1 MVRVYC
7 AISAVLLLTTVLT
20 AQEKPALLQ
29 NFANPALYNLQD
41 KSCLQLRGSW
51 KGIESE
57 FIVTDGNL
65 KGTYTA
71 SMELQQEGNKVYGTS
86 YISFDDGKNYGIL
99 NIRGLVQGNKF
110 YFEEYGIP
118 EQKFVQ
124 PNTLW
129 CLRTG
134 ELDIH
139 IRDGRIY
146 LEGANYKGYADYYYF
161 ECDGKVSLS
170 LSREL
175 TASDKN
181 ISDQHSGTSSQNFE
195 LRPNPANH
203 EVNISFSLAEEKP
216 VQIDLFDLAGKQE
229 CIITRAQY
237 SSGNHSLLFDL
248 SPYPA
253 GVHLVRMQA
262 GNEVFSALLV
272 IAR

>member
-1 MVRVYC
+1 MPKFLH
-7 AISAVLLLTTVLT
+7 ILLLVLMYSSHFY
-20 AQEKPALLQ
+20 AQEKTTLLQ
-29 NFANPALYNLQD
+29 NFANPNLYNLSD
-41 KSCLQLRGSW
+41 KSCINLSGTWQ
-51 KGIESE
+51 GIEEE
-57 FIVTDGNL
+57 FLADGGL
-65 KGTYTA
+65 KGTYAA
-71 SMELQQEGNKVYGTS
+71 SLELKQEGNKVFGSS
-86 YISFDDGKNYGIL
+86 YISFDEGKNYGIL
-99 NIRGLVQGNKF
+99 NIRGLVQGNKL

-134 ELDIH
+134 ELDIKVK
-139 IRDGRIY
+139 DGKIY

-161 ECDGKVSLS
+161 ECNGKVSLS

-175 TASDKN
+175 QESDKN
-181 ISDQHSGTSSQNFE
+181 ISDQNTGTASQNFE

-203 EVNISFSLAEEKP
+203 EVYIHFSLAEEKS

-262 GNEVFSALLV
+262 GKDVFSAMLV